1 MSEDQQS
8 KRGGYGN
15 PPPERQFQPGVSG
28 NPKGRPRGSRNMANE
43 IDLILS
49 GRVDVTKNGRR
60 ERSTRR
66 KVIAEKLVVR
76 AMRDDH
82 KAIETVLKLEGH
94 AQLQAAVGAPSG
106 GQSITRETSLAEDEA
121 ILAAFIARSQEAS

>member
-8 KRGGYGN
+8 KRGGYAN
-15 PPPERQFQPGVSG
+15 PPPEHRFQPGVSG
-28 NPKGRPRGSRNMANE
+28 NPKGRPRGARNMAHE

-66 KVIAEKLVVR
+66 KVIAEKLIVR

-94 AQLQAAVGAPSG
+94 AQLQAAAGAPAS

-121 ILAAFIARSQEAS
+121 ILAAVLERSREAP

>member
-1 MSEDQQS
+1 MSEHQQP
-8 KRGGYGN
+8 KRGGYAN
-15 PPPERQFQPGVSG
+15 PPPEHRFQPGVSG

-82 KAIETVLKLEGH
+82 KAIEIVLKLEGH
-94 AQLQAAVGAPSG
+94 AQLQAAVGTSASG
-106 GQSITRETSLAEDEA
+106 HSITREVTIAEDEA
-121 ILAAFIARSQEAS
+121 ILAAFIARSQEAP

>member
-8 KRGGYGN
+8 KRRGYAN
-15 PPPERQFQPGVSG
+15 PPPEHQFKAGVSG
-28 NPKGRPRGSRNMANE
+28 NPKGRPRGARNMANE

-66 KVIAEKLVVR
+66 KVIAEKLIVR

-94 AQLQAAVGAPSG
+94 AQLQGLVGGSDRAQP
-106 GQSITRETSLAEDEA
+106 ITRETTLAEDEA
-121 ILAAFIARSQEAS
+121 ILAAFMARSREEP

>member
-1 MSEDQQS
+1 
-8 KRGGYGN
+8 
-15 PPPERQFQPGVSG
+15 
-28 NPKGRPRGSRNMANE
+28 MANE

-60 ERSTRR
+60 ERATRR
-66 KVIAEKLVVR
+66 KIIAEKLISR

-94 AQLQAAVGAPSG
+94 AQLQGSSGVSGATQPVK
-106 GQSITRETSLAEDEA
+106 RETTLAEDEA
-121 ILAAFIARSQEAS
+121 ILAAFIARSQGEP

>member
-1 MSEDQQS
+1 MSEDQQP
-8 KRGGYGN
+8 KRGGYAN
-15 PPPERQFQPGVSG
+15 PPPEHRFQPGVSG
-28 NPKGRPRGSRNMANE
+28 NPKGRPRGARNMANE

-60 ERSTRR
+60 ERATRR
-66 KVIAEKLVVR
+66 KVIAEKLISR

-94 AQLQAAVGAPSG
+94 AQLQGSLG
-106 GQSITRETSLAEDEA
+106 GSDRGQPIARETSLAEDEA
-121 ILAAFIARSQEAS
+121 ILAAFIARSQGEP